1 MTFVRTVLGDIDAAE
16 LGVTY
21 SHEHLVIAGS
31 RTVELFPDFRL
42 DEVDKAVA
50 ELEPAKVLGLRSVVD
65 AMPADA
71 GRDADLLAEISRRSG
86 VNVIAPTG
94 LHHQRYYPERHWSA
108 VLSADEIAELFAAD
122 IEVGIDAF
130 DYGSPVVRRTP
141 YRAGVIKIGGSMGG
155 PSVRDARIFEAAAIA
170 QRVTGCPILTHCE
183 NGTGALEQAEMLA
196 AHGARLDHV
205 VLSHVDKIVDL
216 GFQRELFATGV
227 SVEYDQGFRWKDAPN
242 GTLQLLEWAAQDGHL
257 GQVVLGMDAA
267 RQGYWTAYGGAPG
280 MTFLLGAFAAQM
292 RERGLGDREQAVMF
306 VANPARVY
314 GFLTPAA

>member
-1 MTFVRTVLGDIDAAE
+1 MTFVRTVLGDIDASE

-21 SHEHLVIAGS
+21 AHEHLVIAGS

-42 DEVDKAVA
+42 DDVDKAVA

-86 VNVIAPTG
+86 IHVLAPTG

-108 VLSADEIAELFAAD
+108 VLSAEEIAELFVAD

-130 DYGSPVVRRTP
+130 DYGSPVLRRTP
-141 YRAGVIKIGGSMGG
+141 YRAGVIKIAGSMGG
-155 PSVRDARIFEAAAIA
+155 PSARDARIFEAAAIA

-183 NGTGALEQAEMLA
+183 NGTGALEQFELLT
-196 AHGARLDHV
+196 AHGARPGHV
-205 VLSHVDKIVDL
+205 ALSHVDKIVDRGL
-216 GFQRELFATGV
+216 QRELFAAGV
-227 SVEYDQGFRWKDAPN
+227 TVEYDQGFRWKDAPN
-242 GTLQLLEWAAQDGHL
+242 GTLRLLEWAAQDGHL

-280 MTFLLGAFAAQM
+280 LTFLLGSFAADM
-292 RERGLGDREQAVMF
+292 RARGLGDAEQAMLF
-306 VANPARVY
+306 VDNPARVY
-314 GFLTPAA
+314 GFGEPAS